1 MENEEVKS
9 DQSMIL
15 TTQREITALGFN
27 LKLAVLSRLEDGRWL
42 NDEIINFML
51 NLMVK
56 SIPTEEL
63 RKKVI
68 LQTTFLFPMVLN
80 QNYNDDD
87 MLLRMKKQF
96 LRNKEDNCYYIVPI
110 N

>member
-1 MENEEVKS
+1 
-9 DQSMIL
+9 MIL

-27 LKLAVLSRLEDGRWL
+27 LKHAVLSRLEDGRWL

-87 MLLRMKKQF
+87 MLLRIKKQL